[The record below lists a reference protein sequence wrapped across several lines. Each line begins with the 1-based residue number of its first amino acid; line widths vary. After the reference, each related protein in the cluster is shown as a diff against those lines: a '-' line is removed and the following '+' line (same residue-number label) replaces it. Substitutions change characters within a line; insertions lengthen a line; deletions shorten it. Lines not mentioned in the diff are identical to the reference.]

1 MPRITLESLPTR
13 SAANELGAKG
23 VGEAGCIGLPAA
35 LLNAAHDALAP
46 LGVSQLDFPLSAAAL
61 WRAMNPS
68 TSS

>member
-1 MPRITLESLPTR
+1 
-13 SAANELGAKG
+13 